1 MVSLLIKGNL
11 STQTHTQRRLSYG
24 DSGNTGEYHET
35 PEADFRSDTVA
46 NLETQRA
53 ASNYQKL
60 ARGEEWLFP
69 KVFRGSVDLCI
80 LLLEFW
86 GSRTMRK

>member
-24 DSGNTGEYHET
+24 NTGEYHVT
-35 PEADFRSDTVA
+35 PEADFRSDTGA

-60 ARGEEWLFP
+60 ARGEE
-69 KVFRGSVDLCI
+69 
-80 LLLEFW
+80 
-86 GSRTMRK
+86 